1 MTTEERT
8 IEVTTKSYKNGD
20 GNNDVVEQSASNSLE
35 ESYTSDAL
43 DTFNSNVVLLII
55 VLVIV
60 IVCIIL
66 ILIVL
71 QKNKHNNRRNRF

>member
-1 MTTEERT
+1 MIRG
-8 IEVTTKSYKNGD
+8 KMSGYKNMPNGKSFD
-20 GNNDVVEQSASNSLE
+20 KKTVKRLI
-35 ESYTSDAL
+35 SYMTAYKLKFS
-43 DTFNSNVVLLII
+43 
-55 VLVIV
+55 IV